1 MAEANPAQPASQ
13 PPAPEAPGSSENVA
27 TIVYVLYLAALLTGV
42 TALVGAVVAYVY
54 RNDAP
59 EWLQTHYNFQIRT
72 FWLGLLFGVVGLLLS
87 IVAVGFVV
95 FAFLAVWLAV
105 RCVKGLKFVSRR
117 QAYPDP
123 LGWWF

>member
-1 MAEANPAQPASQ
+1 MAETNPAQPASQ

-27 TIVYVLYLAALLTGV
+27 TIVYILYLAALLTGV
-42 TALVGAVVAYVY
+42 TALVGVVVAYVY

-59 EWLQTHYNFQIRT
+59 VWLQTHYNFQIRT

-87 IVAVGFVV
+87 IVVVGFVV

-105 RCVKGLKFVSRR
+105 RSVKGLKFVSRR

>member
-1 MAEANPAQPASQ
+1 MAETNPAQPASQ

-27 TIVYVLYLAALLTGV
+27 TIVYILYLAALLTGV
-42 TALVGAVVAYVY
+42 TALVGVVVAYVY

-87 IVAVGFVV
+87 IVVVGFVV

-105 RCVKGLKFVSRR
+105 RSVKGLKFVSRR